1 MPIRVLNLNS
11 DNLSYFM
18 RRDLLSVGIAFNFQ
32 QDSAVNNVATDNVV
46 GSDGPEP
53 TVSDATQRVLDV
65 AERLFMQRGYAAI
78 TLRDIAQALDMK
90 QASLYY
96 HFPGGKE
103 QLFVTVVQRVLERYK
118 AGIHQ
123 ALATHRL
130 DLRQQLMAIA
140 LWFAQQPPMNLLG
153 LMHADIPALSQASQA
168 ELLDSVFVA
177 LFAPI
182 RNTFAAA
189 QQIGTIRT
197 VDPDMIT
204 GAFLAIMD
212 GISYRQAH
220 SDEISPEVMAQEMI
234 SVLLDGLHPAT

>member
-1 MPIRVLNLNS
+1 MDDFSESVSELN
-11 DNLSYFM
+11 
-18 RRDLLSVGIAFNFQ
+18 
-32 QDSAVNNVATDNVV
+32 
-46 GSDGPEP
+46 
-53 TVSDATQRVLDV
+53 VSDAAQRVLDV

-78 TLRDIAQALDMK
+78 TLRDIAQALNMK

-118 AGIHQ
+118 VGINR
-123 ALATHRL
+123 ALEAHGP

-140 LWFAQQPPMNLLG
+140 LWFAKQPPMNMLG

-168 ELLDSVFVA
+168 ELLGAVFTA
-177 LFAPI
+177 MFAPI

-189 QQIGTIRT
+189 QQSGIIRA
-197 VDPDMIT
+197 VDPEMIT

-220 SDEISPEVMAQEMI
+220 SDEIAPEIMAKEMI
-234 SVLLDGLHPAT
+234 SVLLDGLHTNHK